1 MKNVMVV
8 DKEKLINA
16 LRTAGYTM
24 ESFSRAIGRNGS
36 YIAAMVRKHNG
47 INQSTIMLLE
57 SVANIKYKDI
67 EAKEKH
73 KNELKYKVV
82 PNNEKWSR
90 FQEFINELFTCIKNK
105 YTTVEEAERFM
116 LEMNYL
122 FRALDGMRFEFISDI
137 KGKLDIYGVPII
149 THNEDGTISRKFVD
163 VEMEE
168 MNND

>member
-8 DKEKLINA
+8 DKDKLIGA
-16 LRTAGYTM
+16 LKTAGYSM

-67 EAKEKH
+67 EAKEKRDN
-73 KNELKYKVV
+73 KLKYKVV
-82 PNNEKWSR
+82 PNDEKWSR
-90 FQEFINELFTCIKNK
+90 FNEFLNELYTCIENK
-105 YTTVEEAERFM
+105 YTTVEEAEKFM

-122 FRALDGMRFEFISDI
+122 VRSLDGMGFEFISDI
-137 KGKLDIYGVPII
+137 KRKLDIYGVPII
-149 THNEDGTISRKFVD
+149 TPNEDGTVSRKFVD

-168 MNND
+168 MKND